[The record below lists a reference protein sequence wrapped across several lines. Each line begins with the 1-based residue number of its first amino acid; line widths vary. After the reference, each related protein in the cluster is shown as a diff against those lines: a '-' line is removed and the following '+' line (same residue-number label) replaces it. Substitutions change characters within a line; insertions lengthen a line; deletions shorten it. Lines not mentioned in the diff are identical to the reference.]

1 MRKVQVYITL
11 KHGVLDPQ
19 GKAIKTSLDSLG
31 YPDIEDVRVGKYVEL
46 QVKEGPELESKVIQM
61 CEQLLANPVIEDY
74 RIELEEA

>member
-46 QVKEGPELESKVIQM
+46 QVKEGPELESRVIQM

>member
-19 GKAIKTSLDSLG
+19 GKAIKTSLQTLG